1 MPISKEKDLVVDA
14 IRKALRAAVSARQ
27 VALEDTRSSS
37 TSVCSNLESAV
48 QSISE
53 ALNWMA
59 ELIKEVQDNEK
70 PEIAPPALKSF
81 CNICEEK
88 ISGDEVAFCEVCG
101 ELACPDC
108 MKDSDICVLCAGED
122 EE

>member
-88 ISGDEVAFCEVCG
+88 DFGRRSSFLRSLWRIGVPGLYERQRY
-101 ELACPDC
+101 LRP
-108 MKDSDICVLCAGED
+108 MRR
-122 EE
+122 